1 MCNLAYSTPW
11 EGFGAS
17 KNAGRGGDDGITISS
32 GVWPG
37 VGDWTSIC
45 AKYGCLWG
53 RGEMSIRSFNGP
65 GEEDGRGGVVTH
77 SAYC

>member
-1 MCNLAYSTPW
+1 MCNLAYSTPC
-11 EGFGAS
+11 EGLGAS
-17 KNAGRGGDDGITISS
+17 KNDGRGGEDGMTSSS
-32 GVWPG
+32 GVCPG
-37 VGDWTSIC
+37 VGDCTSIC

-77 SAYC
+77 SAHC

>member
-1 MCNLAYSTPW
+1 LTPF

-17 KNAGRGGDDGITISS
+17 RNAGRSGDDGIVMSS
-32 GVWPG
+32 VRVWPG

-45 AKYGCLWG
+45 AKYGCLCG
-53 RGEMSIRSFNGP
+53 SGEISIRSFIGP

-77 SAYC
+77 SAHY